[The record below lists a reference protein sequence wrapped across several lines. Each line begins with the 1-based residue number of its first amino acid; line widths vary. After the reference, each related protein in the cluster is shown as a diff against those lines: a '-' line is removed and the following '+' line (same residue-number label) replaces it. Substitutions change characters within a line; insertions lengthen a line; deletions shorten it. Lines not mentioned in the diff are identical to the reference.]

1 MPGPVIVVHVMGR
14 IFVMRSDVEI
24 ASGAETGDEQVGA
37 QLLLTVGHGTLGRN
51 ALAAALGAGGVRL
64 VVDVRSAPGTRRY
77 PQFGR
82 AEMERRLPA
91 AGIDYRWKRDLGG
104 YRRPLAQSE
113 NLALDHLA
121 FRRYADYIATR
132 SFALGL
138 RRLLDDAAARPT
150 AALCAETLWWR
161 CHHRLIADAA
171 VLLAGAT
178 VVHLGHDGRLAPH
191 RVTEGARLVES
202 GGMTTVVYDARA
214 AA

>member
-24 ASGAETGDEQVGA
+24 ASGGETGDEQVGA
-37 QLLLTVGHGTLGRN
+37 PVVFTVGHGTLGSD
-51 ALAAALGAGGVRL
+51 ALAAVLGAAGVRL

-77 PQFGR
+77 PQFVR
-82 AEMERRLPA
+82 AEMERWLPA

-150 AALCAETLWWR
+150 EALCAETLWWR
-161 CHHRLIADAA
+161 CHRRLIADAA